1 MDHCFPLVLQ
11 AWLDGD
17 PANVKREVLVEALK
31 CVNQG
36 GLAKEIGN
44 EEQCESQSL
53 HP

>member
-1 MDHCFPLVLQ
+1 MVLQ

-17 PANVKREVLVEALK
+17 PRVESLK
-31 CVNQG
+31 CIDQG

-44 EEQCESQSL
+44 KELCESQSL